1 MGMFDGK
8 KGLVFGIA
16 NDHSIAW
23 AITQK
28 LHAEGAEMGFTH
40 LPDKDPERPRM
51 ERRLRK
57 LVEPLGAKLILPC
70 DVQKDEDLDRIFTA
84 TRDQLGNVDFVLHS
98 IAYVPIEDLQ
108 GPTYNVSRD
117 GFKTA
122 MEISVYSL
130 LTIARRSREILNP
143 GGSLLTLTYLGGE
156 KVIPG
161 YNIMG
166 ICKAA
171 LESSVEYLA
180 NELGPA
186 GFRINALSAG
196 PLKTL
201 SSSAVGEF
209 DQMLKLYTSFSP
221 LRRNI
226 TAEEVANTGRLPLKR
241 SGLRRHRR
249 DDARRRGIPHHGGS
263 SQRNARQTLKVAQ
276 WPTWS
281 NAWQSPSSSRGGD
294 TWSERENRARFLPA
308 GRNFPEENAGPTRT
322 SLPAPCASAAR
333 KRGSMLSGYG
343 GFTPA
348 VTRMLMPRST
358 LSSGCAGSRRSKV
371 SGRSAAVSS
380 GCPHSR

>member
-1 MGMFDGK
+1 MGLFDGK

-57 LVEPLGAKLILPC
+57 LVEPIGAKLILPC
-70 DVQKDEDLDRIFTA
+70 DVQRDEDLDRVFTA
-84 TRDQLGNVDFVLHS
+84 AREQFGAVDFVLHS
-98 IAYVPIEDLQ
+98 IAYAPIEDLQ

-117 GFKTA
+117 GFKMA

-130 LTIARRSREILNP
+130 LTIARRAREILKP

-166 ICKAA
+166 VCKAA
-171 LESSVEYLA
+171 LESTVEYLA
-180 NELGPA
+180 NELGPS
-186 GFRINALSAG
+186 GFRVNALSAG

-209 DQMLKLYTSFSP
+209 DQMLKLYTTFSP

-226 TAEEVANTGRLPLKR
+226 TAEEVANSGMYLLSDLAAGVTGETL
-241 SGLRRHRR
+241 HV
-249 DDARRRGIPHHGGS
+249 DAGYHIMGAPPSEMHGK
-263 SQRNARQTLKVAQ
+263 L
-276 WPTWS
+276 
-281 NAWQSPSSSRGGD
+281 
-294 TWSERENRARFLPA
+294 
-308 GRNFPEENAGPTRT
+308 
-322 SLPAPCASAAR
+322 
-333 KRGSMLSGYG
+333 
-343 GFTPA
+343 
-348 VTRMLMPRST
+348 
-358 LSSGCAGSRRSKV
+358 
-371 SGRSAAVSS
+371 
-380 GCPHSR
+380 